1 MGPCLILSGDQP
13 AGVEARSGLWFETIF
28 KVKVKTMKISF
39 LLFCGLMAASLAN
52 AAPPII
58 EIEVRFIEIRSDLD
72 TSDRVPLNLDTKAYS
87 ERDMTNFLMNLERSC
102 SADVMAAPKVCTQS
116 GTNATIKVVTEYR
129 YPTVLDI
136 QSVSATNGSDVVRA
150 IAVIPSNF
158 ETRDVGVTL
167 NVTPVFNE
175 KQNTIDLKAMAEIVS
190 EPTWKEYP
198 ITYEGMNG
206 TKQSVVFP
214 QPFFHTRQVSQNL
227 LSIPNNSTM
236 VTGGLITT
244 AKRQVE
250 ERVPVLGAIPW
261 LGRLFRRSREI
272 TENRN
277 LVITVTARTVGDH
290 P

>member
-1 MGPCLILSGDQP
+1 
-13 AGVEARSGLWFETIF
+13 LWFETIF
-28 KVKVKTMKISF
+28 KVKDKTMKISY

-72 TSDRVPLNLDTKAYS
+72 TADRLPLNLDTKAYS

-116 GTNATIKVVTEYR
+116 GTNASIKVVTEYR

-136 QSVSATNGSDVVRA
+136 QSISVTNGTDVVRA

-158 ETRDVGVTL
+158 ETRDVGITL

-175 KQNTIDLKAMAEIVS
+175 KQNTIDLKVMAEIVT

-198 ITYEGMNG
+198 ITYEGMNRL
-206 TKQSVVFP
+206 TQTVVFP
-214 QPFFHTRQVSQNL
+214 QPFFHTRQVSQD
-227 LSIPNNSTM
+227 LSLPNNTTM
-236 VTGGLITT
+236 VMGGLTT
-244 AKRQVE
+244 KGTKQVE